1 MLRSE
6 LRAQILARAQL
17 PLIAHAIRSRESGN
31 ASSSASIAL
40 AHSLNWSGSRLAKKR
55 NNALGMAGLDFC
67 TGMLN
72 SSRNPVSMPLLWHLL
87 FGRKLAPLVVLLLSV
102 GTCAAA

>member
-31 ASSSASIAL
+31 ASSSARIAV
-40 AHSLNWSGSRLAKKR
+40 AHSLAWSGSREANKL
-55 NNALGMAGLDFC
+55 NNAFGMSRLDFS

-72 SSRNPVSMPLLWHLL
+72 SSRNPVSMPWLWHLL
-87 FGRKLAPLVVLLLSV
+87 FGRKLAPLVVLLW
-102 GTCAAA
+102 